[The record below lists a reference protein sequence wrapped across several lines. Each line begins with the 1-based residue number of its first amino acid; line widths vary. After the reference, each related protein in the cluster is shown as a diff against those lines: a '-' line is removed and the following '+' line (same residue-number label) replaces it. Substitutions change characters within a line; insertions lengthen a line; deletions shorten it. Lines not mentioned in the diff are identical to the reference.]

1 MRARHVLSWFG
12 TWNSSLVEFCL
23 RPPLRLFPV
32 LRQGGEE
39 AIRTALSEGRSAA
52 EARAGEGTSGA
63 ARPGEAHLEHVFL

>member
-32 LRQGGEE
+32 LRQRGEE
-39 AIRTALSEGRSAA
+39 AIRTALSEGQSAA
-52 EARAGEGTSGA
+52 ETGAGEGTSGA
-63 ARPGEAHLEHVFL
+63 AWPGEAY

>member
-23 RPPLRLFPV
+23 RPPLHLFPV

-39 AIRTALSEGRSAA
+39 AIRTALSERRSAA
-52 EARAGEGTSGA
+52 EARAGKGTYAA
-63 ARPGEAHLEHVFL
+63 ARPGEAHYEHVFH